1 MSKRLLFAESDSTLA
16 EIYGRYYSNHGY
28 EVDTAQEVLECLKK
42 LRKTDVLILELG
54 LPQSGEYGVDDIL
67 SQMREDPHISD
78 IPVVLVTSENSREWL
93 SRLSVP
99 PVVECLQK
107 PFRLAALLN
116 IVRAASRS
124 QFYPA
129 CSRVGFSAAT
139 VG

>member
-16 EIYGRYYSNHGY
+16 EIYSRYYSNHGY
-28 EVDTAQEVLECLKK
+28 EVDTAQDVMECLEK
-42 LRKTDVLILELG
+42 LHKTDVLILELG
-54 LPQSGEYGVDDIL
+54 LPRFGEYGADDVL
-67 SQMREDPHISD
+67 SHIRTHSQISD

-93 SRLSVP
+93 SRLAVP

-107 PFRLAALLN
+107 PFRLAALLDV
-116 IVRAASRS
+116 VRVASRS